1 MVGVGIL
8 GGGSSEHQVHALA
21 GWLRLLLLLLLV
33 GAVVCKEVGLRELLL
48 VGLRE
53 VHILAIG

>member
-1 MVGVGIL
+1 MVGVGVL
-8 GGGSSEHQVHALA
+8 GGGSSEHEVHALA

-33 GAVVCKEVGLRELLL
+33 GAIVCKEVGLRWLLL

>member
-33 GAVVCKEVGLRELLL
+33 GAVVCKEAGLRGLLL
-48 VGLRE
+48 GLRE

>member
-1 MVGVGIL
+1 LVGVGVL
-8 GGGSSEHQVHALA
+8 RGGSSEHEVHAVA
-21 GWLRLLLLLLLV
+21 AWLRLLLLLLLV
-33 GAVVCKEVGLRELLL
+33 GAVVCEEVGLRWLLL

>member
-1 MVGVGIL
+1 MVGVSVLRGA
-8 GGGSSEHQVHALA
+8 SSEHEVHALA

-33 GAVVCKEVGLRELLL
+33 GAVVCKEVDLRGLLL